1 MPDRYDILDEI
12 GRGGFGVV
20 YRARDRKL
28 SRTVALKMLRED
40 HLRDEKLKKRFRR
53 EAQAVARLDHPHI
66 VPVHDF
72 GLDADTP
79 FLVMPYVDGPTLG
92 ARIAA
97 TGALSPGET
106 VRVGRQVAEALAYA
120 HDEGVLHRDVKSAN
134 VLMDGERPRL
144 TDFGIARLR
153 GATGLTSS
161 GEVMG
166 TPAYM
171 SPEQLEGR
179 EVGPRSDVYSLGV
192 VLYECLSGRLPYE
205 GENPVQII
213 YAMARGERE
222 PLEEVAPE
230 VPSWLTGV
238 VETCLEDDPSH
249 RYEGTEAVGD
259 VLRREAE
266 RRRASPGAPTV
277 DMPGGDVPPRPPMPS
292 EAEMAGWPE
301 ALKEALRH
309 PETTTKLDIGGSL
322 GEEGA
327 LRKAG
332 LTRVPPAIGRL
343 ENLKRLYLEDN
354 ALTELPPSIGRLEN
368 LKKLVLFWNALTEL
382 PASLGRLK
390 NLEKLDLDGNDLTE
404 LPSWIGRLENL
415 KKLWLWDN
423 DLTELPSSLGW
434 LENLEVLL
442 LNGNDLT
449 ELPSWIGRL
458 ENLEVVDLRRNDLVE
473 LPESLGRLENLRR
486 LDLEGNDLKELPSS
500 LGWLE
505 NLEVLSLNGND
516 LTELPESLGRLENL
530 RRLDLEGNDLKELP
544 SSLGRLRKL
553 TYLDVRDNPLPE
565 SAIRE
570 IESQLP
576 DAEIKS

>member
-222 PLEEVAPE
+222 PLEEVAPGAS
-230 VPSWLTGV
+230 SWLIEV
-238 VETCLEDDPSH
+238 VKRCLAEAPGD
-249 RYEGTEAVGD
+249 RYE
-259 VLRREAE
+259 
-266 RRRASPGAPTV
+266 RAAALSKALSEGENGEPSPGALAEERPPGTERPTV
-277 DMPGGDVPPRPPMPS
+277 AMPAAKEPVEVDPS
-292 EAEMAGWPE
+292 WPE
-301 ALKEALRH
+301 KLREALRH
-309 PETTTKLDIGGSL
+309 PKDVDELHLRAKNLSKVPEPVRQFTGLEILDLSFNPIVTLPPWIGELSELVMIFMQSTKLTTLPGRVGQLSKLFSLSL
-322 GEEGA
+322 G
-327 LRKAG
+327 
-332 LTRVPPAIGRL
+332 
-343 ENLKRLYLEDN
+343 
-354 ALTELPPSIGRLEN
+354 
-368 LKKLVLFWNALTEL
+368 
-382 PASLGRLK
+382 
-390 NLEKLDLDGNDLTE
+390 GN
-404 LPSWIGRLENL
+404 
-415 KKLWLWDN
+415 K
-423 DLTELPSSLGW
+423 LTELPSSMAR
-434 LENLEVLL
+434 LL
-442 LNGNDLT
+442 
-449 ELPSWIGRL
+449 RL
-458 ENLEVVDLRRNDLVE
+458 RK
-473 LPESLGRLENLRR
+473 
-486 LDLEGNDLKELPSS
+486 LDLGN
-500 LGWLE
+500 
-505 NLEVLSLNGND
+505 NQ
-516 LTELPESLGRLENL
+516 LTELPEWVGQLRGLDSLNL
-530 RRLDLEGNDLKELP
+530 SDNDLKRLP
-544 SSLGRLRKL
+544 SSIGKLANLKGLRLKSNQL
-553 TYLDVRDNPLPE
+553 AELPE
-565 SAIRE
+565 SIGQLTNLNVLGLSGNPLSEEEKDRVGRL
-570 IESQLP
+570 LP
-576 DAEIKS
+576 DTKIEF